1 MLYKCEEWESISGW
15 HCGCLL
21 DLGHDSNLWY
31 LPARIL
37 DLTPAQFITFM
48 IENYKPDHIY
58 LNAEKCLFFY
68 SWDKQEDMRKYKNM
82 INAAARKK
90 NFQI

>member
-1 MLYKCEEWESISGW
+1 MTEWESGSGHW
-15 HCGCLL
+15 CCNCID
-21 DLGHDSNLWY
+21 DLGHGSGEWY

-37 DLTPAQFITFM
+37 DLTPAQFIKFLM
-48 IENYKPDHIY
+48 ENYKPDYYHY
-58 LNAEKCLFFY
+58 NEEKCLFFY
-68 SWDKQEDMRKYKNM
+68 SWKKQEDMRKFKRF